1 MINIKNPP
9 NFGGFSSLRVSP
21 LKILTKGRAF
31 GNRKGSALDPQAF
44 EKA

>member
-1 MINIKNPP
+1 LVQFKGFALENPA
-9 NFGGFSSLRVSP
+9 
-21 LKILTKGRAF
+21 KGSAF